1 MGTINMA
8 QNLRWLPCLLLLVCG
23 CELGA
28 SDSEVGLAA
37 TPQAPDVPALDIRP
51 DGFLEDSLIL
61 PTDVG
66 PVDDTETNGNS
77 LETKVDP
84 TYLVPPTV
92 SRKAHLDVTDGLAAW
107 VEIANAGSSPQ
118 IVLWNFAQNK
128 APKVLDIPYVLNPS
142 RVRIGDAWIF
152 YVDSIWGD
160 DDIFGIRLSDGKW
173 QLVAGGPGA
182 QVLHDVRNGRILYTD
197 CSQCVPG
204 SVNATSSEIYE
215 LNAADA
221 GLPLRLSNNDVQDTS
236 PIFGTTVGGEAVI
249 AWVSNYSNLVVR
261 IGENQTTYKTEAV
274 LVEDLALIEGRIAW
288 RASPAIINPDSM
300 IPSPMIINPDSM
312 IPSDVNL
319 TDIVTGT
326 TSALTQHVEL
336 GASTPTTLK
345 GRSPYIAFAEG
356 IMNSDRERVRVFN
369 VAAGGIEAALI
380 EEPGVQALTL
390 GKGMLGFIAP
400 RADNEGLD
408 DVWLLA
414 F

>member
-1 MGTINMA
+1 
-8 QNLRWLPCLLLLVCG
+8 
-23 CELGA
+23 
-28 SDSEVGLAA
+28 
-37 TPQAPDVPALDIRP
+37 
-51 DGFLEDSLIL
+51 
-61 PTDVG
+61 
-66 PVDDTETNGNS
+66 
-77 LETKVDP
+77 
-84 TYLVPPTV
+84 
-92 SRKAHLDVTDGLAAW
+92 
-107 VEIANAGSSPQ
+107 
-118 IVLWNFAQNK
+118 
-128 APKVLDIPYVLNPS
+128 
-142 RVRIGDAWIF
+142 
-152 YVDSIWGD
+152 
-160 DDIFGIRLSDGKW
+160 
-173 QLVAGGPGA
+173 
-182 QVLHDVRNGRILYTD
+182 
-197 CSQCVPG
+197 
-204 SVNATSSEIYE
+204 
-215 LNAADA
+215 
-221 GLPLRLSNNDVQDTS
+221 
-236 PIFGTTVGGEAVI
+236 VGGEAVI